1 MVVMIDM
8 MEVVMREVVA
18 VIIVMM
24 EVMEV
29 EWWR

>member
-8 MEVVMREVVA
+8 TEVVMREVVA